1 MATTKYKI
9 DYQNGKKKYVDSLIE
24 ARKIAYAY
32 FKRTKR
38 TLPIVIYR
46 PSGKLSGIVSI
57 HPYGGADIIWKTITD
72 KNGSM
77 SVPLYADGKTGW

>member
-1 MATTKYKI
+1 MTTTKYKI

-38 TLPIVIYR
+38 ALPIVIYR
-46 PSGKLSGIVSI
+46 PSGKLSGIVEI
-57 HPYGGADIIWKTITD
+57 NAYGSGIIWKTITD

-77 SVPLYADGKTGW
+77 SVRLYADGKTGW

>member
-1 MATTKYKI
+1 MTTTKYKI

-32 FKRTKR
+32 LKKTKR

-46 PSGKLSGIVSI
+46 PSGELSGIVEMNA
-57 HPYGGADIIWKTITD
+57 YGTAIMWVTITN
-72 KNGSM
+72 KNGSEHHT
-77 SVPLYADGKTGW
+77 LYKDGKTSW